1 MRGCEGEAVNSRYE
15 DLELGAFEL
24 ELKESEQGLKI
35 IFALLS
41 FLLLSAILTAAELLA
56 SLSSLFLSIFSFYLF
71 SFGTVL

>member
-41 FLLLSAILTAAELLA
+41 FLLAFCHSY
-56 SLSSLFLSIFSFYLF
+56 SS
-71 SFGTVL
+71 